1 LSYLGHQRTDH
12 GLSGVLKLGI
22 SVETLAWQV
31 EQPWM
36 LLSTP
41 QCTVARQAVEG
52 LISRKSDAIKKGGEK
67 SRLGTV
73 CYCICKVFL

>member
-1 LSYLGHQRTDH
+1 M
-12 GLSGVLKLGI
+12 LKLGI

-52 LISRKSDAIKKGGEK
+52 VI
-67 SRLGTV
+67 
-73 CYCICKVFL
+73 